1 MVAGRS
7 RFEALPNAGSA
18 VRRAREGHN
27 HVLQG
32 AVTVGWRIWERGGR
46 TWGQLGG
53 LSARAAG
60 MASVGGTGAAGGAGN
75 EAEVR
80 RVAAGEWNETEFC
93 GNSIYTTKYNILT
106 AVPKNIAEQF
116 RRLANVY
123 FLFISALQQI
133 PGISPTGR
141 YVTLQ
146 TLSLVMGLTMIKEF
160 YEDYKRYRTDK
171 RINNDM
177 RATVIGS
184 GRGPGAEGAESS
196 KKVPA
201 GAAAQ
206 ASAGNVELAWK
217 DIRVGML
224 LRLKNK
230 EQVPADC
237 LLLSTS
243 EVGGCAYVE
252 TSQLDGETNLKL
264 KQSLDETQAIV
275 HHREGL
281 RAVVECDLPNPQL
294 YVFNGVI
301 TIDNPT
307 FGSQAYPLD
316 ARQVLLRGSVLRDT
330 EWALCLV
337 IYTGVDTK
345 LMMNN
350 RGSTHKQSQLEGKAN
365 QQILFMFLFQ
375 ICLCGVAAYLFAHVR
390 SAGQGRQLE
399 HWYLPVDDSTHPV
412 LTFVTFLILIN
423 NLIPISLYVSIEVVK
438 LLQANFIEAD
448 CTMYD
453 SEFDQAAV
461 SNTSNLCEEL
471 GQVQCVLADKTGTL
485 TRNVMTFK
493 KCTINGD
500 SYGMIVPDSL
510 RGPDST
516 GTEFYDPRLEADLE
530 EDLGEYGDNLRDFFW
545 HLSVCHTVIPEALDD
560 GRIEYQASS
569 PDEKALVEGAKQL
582 GFEFLERNPDAVRVK
597 GPDGASRIFEV
608 LAVNEFSSARKRMS
622 VVVRTADGQLRLLCK
637 GADNVMM
644 PLLDSVGYESSVMK
658 HKTLANLTVFA
669 SEGLRTLCIADKVLA
684 EEDFSAWYNK
694 WYHPA
699 TIALDHRDELLE
711 EAAIEIEQ
719 DLRLLGATAI
729 EDKLQQGVPE
739 TIATLAAAGVR
750 TWVLTGDKQETA
762 INIGYACELLTP
774 TMYTIV
780 LNEVDPD
787 LLMDALTEELQALYT
802 QLEQHGL
809 EHSGSVMYVEDA
821 ALCKSES
828 RLSRMREA
836 LQTSV
841 EVLGISIGLVI
852 DGATLHTVMAHDDLL
867 DTYTLLVSSCQA
879 IICCRV
885 SPLQKAEMVKLVREQ
900 LGFITLAIGDGAND
914 VPMLLQAHVGIGIAG
929 REGMQAVRNSDYAI
943 SQFRFLRR
951 LLLVHGRLAYM
962 RSSKVL
968 LYSFYKNTVMS
979 LSLYWFS
986 FSNRMTGTALYESY
1000 LITMFN
1006 VFFTF
1011 LPILVYGVTER
1022 DMSLRQ
1028 MERTPQL
1035 YASGRR
1041 GELFNARTFWRW
1053 VLDGVMH
1060 SAVCF
1065 FVPTLVLRAV
1075 DPTPDGESG
1084 GMFSSG
1090 LVVYCSVVLVTNLRL
1105 ALDSIHWNILVHVS
1119 MWGTLG
1125 LWFVVTLVY
1134 GLPFFS
1140 SAFPD
1145 TTPVLGLA
1153 AWAYRAV
1160 GFWVA
1165 VAISVACCLLV
1176 DFVLDGVQR
1185 DMWPSDAQV
1194 VQEVEILRR
1203 SAKAALLA
1211 GEEGRYGT
1219 SLGPDGISPV
1229 GRPRVPCLNPTTS
1242 STYSASPMTSRRS
1255 TVHHT
1260 GFAFSEDEHNTS
1272 KVALRRESMLLSP
1285 PTRGHGSVGS
1295 QYSAGRS
1302 SLTQSPAPASPA
1314 SPRLS
1319 PSERVLS
1326 RHRLSN
1332 VSSLSLDRGGQP

>member
-1 MVAGRS
+1 MASALTQGG
-7 RFEALPNAGSA
+7 EAA
-18 VRRAREGHN
+18 
-27 HVLQG
+27 G
-32 AVTVGWRIWERGGR
+32 AVGR
-46 TWGQLGG
+46 E
-53 LSARAAG
+53 S
-60 MASVGGTGAAGGAGN
+60 
-75 EAEVR
+75 EVR
-80 RVAAGEWNETEFC
+80 RVVAGEWNESGFC
-93 GNSIYTTKYNILT
+93 NNSIYTTKYNILT
-106 AVPKNIAEQF
+106 AIPKNIAEQF
-116 RRLANVY
+116 KRLANVY

-177 RATVIGS
+177 RATVIAS
-184 GRGPGAEGAESS
+184 GKGPHKGGGDR
-196 KKVPA
+196 KVTA
-201 GAAAQ
+201 GAAADPQ
-206 ASAGNVELAWK
+206 GNAELAWK

-224 LRLKNK
+224 VRLTNK
-230 EQVPADC
+230 EQVPADM

-264 KQSLDETQAIV
+264 KQSLGETQAIV

-281 RAVVECDLPNPQL
+281 SAAVECDTPNAQL

-365 QQILFMFLFQ
+365 AQILLMFLFQ
-375 ICLCGVAAYLFAHVR
+375 VVLCAVAAYLFAQSR
-390 SAGQGRQLE
+390 GRDSASGLDY
-399 HWYLPVDDSTHPV
+399 WYLPTDGGTHPI

-423 NLIPISLYVSIEVVK
+423 NLIPISLYVSIEIVK
-438 LLQANFIEAD
+438 LLQAGFIEAD
-448 CTMYD
+448 CAMYD
-453 SEFDQAAV
+453 AEFDQSAL

-485 TRNVMTFK
+485 TRNVMSFK

-500 SYGMIVPDSL
+500 SYGMIVPDAVHPNVKAKE
-510 RGPDST
+510 GPQ
-516 GTEFYDPRLEADLE
+516 FYDPRLVADLE
-530 EDLGEYGDNLRDFFW
+530 EHLGEHGDNLRDFFW
-545 HLSVCHTVIPEALDD
+545 HLAVCHTVIPEALDT
-560 GRIEYQASS
+560 GGVEYQASS
-569 PDEKALVEGAKQL
+569 PDEKALVEGARHI
-582 GFEFLERNPDAVRVK
+582 GFEFAERNPDTVRVK
-597 GPDGASRIFEV
+597 GPGGAMRSFEV

-622 VVVRTADGQLRLLCK
+622 VVVRTAEGQLKLLCK

-644 PLLDSVGYESSVMK
+644 PLLESSGYESSVVR
-658 HKTLANLTVFA
+658 HKTMTHLTSFA

-719 DLRLLGATAI
+719 DMRLLGATAI
-729 EDKLQQGVPE
+729 EDKLQHGVPD

-774 TMYTIV
+774 AMYTIV
-780 LNEVDPD
+780 LNETDPD
-787 LLMDALTEELQALYT
+787 LLMDTLTEELQALYQ
-802 QLEQHGL
+802 QLEMLGATKL
-809 EHSGSVMYVEDA
+809 DDKGVMYAEDA
-821 ALCKSES
+821 ALCKSDI
-828 RLSRMREA
+828 RLERMQMA
-836 LQTSV
+836 LQSSADAAGV
-841 EVLGISIGLVI
+841 VVGLVI
-852 DGATLHTVMAHDDLL
+852 DGATLHTVMAHADLL
-867 DTYTLLVSSCQA
+867 ETYTLLTSACQS

-885 SPLQKAEMVKLVREQ
+885 SPLQKAEMVSLVRER
-900 LGFITLAIGDGAND
+900 LKWITLAIGDGAND

-943 SQFRFLRR
+943 SQFCFLRR

-1022 DMSLRQ
+1022 DIGLRQ

-1035 YASGRR
+1035 YSQGRK
-1041 GELFNARTFWRW
+1041 GELFTARTFWRW
-1053 VLDGVMH
+1053 VADGVVH
-1060 SAVCF
+1060 SLLCF
-1065 FVPTLVLRAV
+1065 YVPTLVLRAV

-1084 GMFSSG
+1084 GMFPSG
-1090 LVVYCSVVLVTNLRL
+1090 LVVYSSVVLVTNLRL
-1105 ALDSIHWNILVHVS
+1105 ALDSVHWNVLVHAS
-1119 MWGTLG
+1119 TWGTLC
-1125 LWFVVTLVY
+1125 LWFVVTLLY

-1140 SAFPD
+1140 GAFPV
-1145 TTPVLGLA
+1145 TSPVLGLA
-1153 AWAYRAV
+1153 AWVYRSVSYWLAV
-1160 GFWVA
+1160 LITV
-1165 VAISVACCLLV
+1165 VCCLLI
-1176 DFVLDGVQR
+1176 DFILNSLFR
-1185 DMWPSDAQV
+1185 DLVPSDAQI
-1194 VQEVEILRR
+1194 VQEIEILRR
-1203 SAKAALLA
+1203 MAKSALLA
-1211 GEEGRYGT
+1211 GEDNKYGT
-1219 SLGPDGISPV
+1219 SLSHGISPRAT
-1229 GRPRVPCLNPTTS
+1229 GSYARARVFCVNPTTS
-1242 STYSASPMTSRRS
+1242 SQHTATPLTSRRS
-1255 TVHHT
+1255 TMHHT
-1260 GFAFSEDEHNTS
+1260 GFAFSEDEGNTS
-1272 KVALRRESMLLSP
+1272 KVQLRRESTLSMLRRGSGESHRSAASP
-1285 PTRGHGSVGS
+1285 TPGAGACAASSPTTLPTEAYRPAPIGR
-1295 QYSAGRS
+1295 SAGRS
-1302 SLTQSPAPASPA
+1302 
-1314 SPRLS
+1314 LS
-1319 PSERVLS
+1319 K
-1326 RHRLSN
+1326 HRLS
-1332 VSSLSLDRGGQP
+1332 SKSTLSDRDDAM